1 MHSNNISFI
10 IVDRAQVDAFE
21 KDVLN
26 RRTKLES
33 YLKALSNEM
42 KARTALI
49 TVLEQADAFYHNQ
62 RGEVKVVAT
71 AYREFGNRIKSMKRK
86 AEELAKTL
94 PSPMPSPDMDA
105 PSPGPG
111 DDFTLPGEKGYDQL
125 VSLQNTKYSN
135 TLYQAKI

>member
-1 MHSNNISFI
+1 M
-10 IVDRAQVDAFE
+10 
-21 KDVLN
+21 N

-33 YLKALSNEM
+33 YLKALSTEM

-71 AYREFGNRIKSMKRK
+71 AYREFGNRIKLMKRK

-94 PSPMPSPDMDA
+94 PSPIPSPDMDA

-111 DDFTLPGEKGYDQL
+111 DDFTLPGEKAYASI
-125 VSLQNTKYSN
+125 VRFMRFPFINS
-135 TLYQAKI
+135 